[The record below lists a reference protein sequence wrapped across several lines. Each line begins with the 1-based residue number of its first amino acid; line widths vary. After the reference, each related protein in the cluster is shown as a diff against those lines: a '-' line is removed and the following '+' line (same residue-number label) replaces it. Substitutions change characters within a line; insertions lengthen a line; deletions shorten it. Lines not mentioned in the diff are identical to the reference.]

1 MAGWGQALGDPF
13 HLVPFP
19 LHSPCREPAP
29 VPCPGNIF
37 KRENY
42 IGIKAGLIY
51 STGSSGAGAG
61 STAHFP
67 PLPSFPPSLQHIFL
81 WHQVLQMHMEGQATS
96 VVVAPSWGYQ
106 AAVLGRPLAPYGIS
120 GCCVFLGSP
129 LRMSPQLCSMAKES
143 RRWEAPEQRASHPG
157 QPCPI

>member
-19 LHSPCREPAP
+19 LHSSCQEAAP

-61 STAHFP
+61 GTAPCLTSLLFLPFLP
-67 PLPSFPPSLQHIFL
+67 PSNTSFCGTRYYRCTWKAGHQCCGGSLMGVSGSSAGEASGPIWHLGVLCLPGLPSQDEPSALQY
-81 WHQVLQMHMEGQATS
+81 GQGVT
-96 VVVAPSWGYQ
+96 
-106 AAVLGRPLAPYGIS
+106 
-120 GCCVFLGSP
+120 
-129 LRMSPQLCSMAKES
+129 
-143 RRWEAPEQRASHPG
+143 
-157 QPCPI
+157 